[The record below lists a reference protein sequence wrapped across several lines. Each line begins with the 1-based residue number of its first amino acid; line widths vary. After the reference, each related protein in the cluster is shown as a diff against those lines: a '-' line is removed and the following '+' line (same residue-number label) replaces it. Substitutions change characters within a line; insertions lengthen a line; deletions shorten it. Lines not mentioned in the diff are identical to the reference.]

1 MDDAHLVLYD
11 GVCGL
16 CDRLVQFLLEH
27 DRRAVF
33 AFASL
38 QSAVGR
44 SMVERFGG
52 NPDEL
57 SSFHVVANHRSNHAQ
72 MLSRSNAALFVAAEL
87 GWPWKVAVLLRI
99 FPKAILD
106 RVYDRVAQ
114 SRYRVFGRFDQCQI
128 PRPEFRGRF
137 VE

>member
-1 MDDAHLVLYD
+1 MNDAHLVLFD

-16 CDRLVQFLLEH
+16 CDRLVQFLLKY
-27 DRRAVF
+27 DRRAVLT
-33 AFASL
+33 FASL

-57 SSFHVVANHRSNHAQ
+57 TSFYVVADYRSHHAQ
-72 MLSRSNAALFVAAEL
+72 MLSRSTAALFVAAEL

-114 SRYRVFGRFDQCQI
+114 RRYRIFGRFDQCLI